1 VLHDDKELFEQVV
14 LKASERYGVEAG
26 IVEKDYYV
34 TLLLREIV
42 KRQPEIIFK
51 GGTSLSKCYKIIKRF
66 SEDID
71 LNIECDTHPTQGERS
86 KLKETILDSINSL
99 GFELTNPESVKSRR
113 DYNRY
118 LVDYPIS
125 FGAGYLKQNLIA
137 ETAVY
142 IRAFPNTKMKASSI
156 VADYLLE
163 AGFDSLI
170 EEYGLEPFDVNVQVA
185 ARTFVDKIFAIA
197 DYYLSGTVDEHSRH
211 LYDVY
216 KLTEIVSIDDELVA
230 LLREVREERK
240 PHKNCHSAKD
250 GVDLKATLIEII
262 EKDAYKK
269 DYEEITASLLYEKVD
284 YSTVKAA
291 LKAIVESKLFA

>member
-1 VLHDDKELFEQVV
+1 MLHDDKELFEQVV
-14 LKASERYGVEAG
+14 LKASEHFGIEAG

-34 TLLLREIV
+34 TLLLSEIV
-42 KRQPEIIFK
+42 KRQPNIIFK

-71 LNIECDTHPTQGERS
+71 LNVDTATHPTQGERRQ
-86 KLKETILDSINSL
+86 LKENILDAVNAL
-99 GFELTNPESVKSRR
+99 GFNLTNPESVRSRR

-118 LVDYPIS
+118 LIDYPIS
-125 FGAGYLKQNLIA
+125 FGTGYLKPNLIA

-142 IRAFPNTKMKASSI
+142 IRAFPSAKMKASSI

-170 EEYGLEPFDVNVQVA
+170 KEHGIEPFEVNVQLA
-185 ARTFVDKIFAIA
+185 SRTFIDKIFAIA

-211 LYDVY
+211 LYDLY
-216 KLTEIVSIDDELVA
+216 KLTEIVSIDEELA
-230 LLREVREERK
+230 TLLKEVREERK
-240 PHKNCHSAKD
+240 PHQNCHSAKD
-250 GVDLKATLIEII
+250 EVDLKATLIEII

-269 DYEEITASLLYEKVD
+269 DYEEITASLLFEKVD
-284 YSTVKAA
+284 YSTVKSV

>member
-1 VLHDDKELFEQVV
+1 MLHDDKELFEQVV
-14 LKASERYGVEAG
+14 LKASEHFGIEAG

-42 KRQPEIIFK
+42 RRQPNIIFK

-71 LNIECDTHPTQGERS
+71 LNIDCVSHPTQGERRQ
-86 KLKETILDSINSL
+86 LKENILDAINAL
-99 GFELTNPESVKSRR
+99 GFNLANPESVRSRR

-118 LVDYPIS
+118 LIDYPLS
-125 FGAGYLKQNLIA
+125 FGAGYLKPNLIA

-142 IRAFPNTKMKASSI
+142 IRAYPNAKMKASSI

-163 AGFDSLI
+163 TGYDSLI
-170 EEYGLEPFDVNVQVA
+170 DEHGIIPFDVNVQLA
-185 ARTFVDKIFAIA
+185 TRTFIDKIFAIA
-197 DYYLSGTVDEHSRH
+197 DYYLADKVDEHSRH

-216 KLTEIVSIDDELVA
+216 KLLDIVSIDEELAV
-230 LLREVREERK
+230 LLKEVREERK
-240 PHKNCHSAKD
+240 PHQNCYSAKD

-269 DYEEITASLLYEKVD
+269 DYEEITASLLYERVD
-284 YSTVKAA
+284 YSIVKSA
-291 LKAIVESKLFA
+291 LKTIVNSILFA

>member
-1 VLHDDKELFEQVV
+1 MLHDDKELFEQVV
-14 LKASERYGVEAG
+14 LKASEHFGIEAG

-34 TLLLREIV
+34 TLLLCEIV
-42 KRQPEIIFK
+42 KRQPNIIFK

-71 LNIECDTHPTQGERS
+71 LNVDTATHPTQGERRQ
-86 KLKETILDSINSL
+86 LKENILDAINVL
-99 GFELTNPESVKSRR
+99 GFSLANPESIRSRR

-118 LVDYPIS
+118 LIDYPIS
-125 FGAGYLKQNLIA
+125 FGTGYLKPNLIA

-142 IRAFPNTKMKASSI
+142 IRAFPNDKMKASSI

-170 EEYGLEPFDVNVQVA
+170 KEHGIEPFEVNVQLA
-185 ARTFVDKIFAIA
+185 TRTFIDKIFAIA

-216 KLTEIVSIDDELVA
+216 KLLDIVSIDEELA
-230 LLREVREERK
+230 TLLKEVREERK
-240 PHKNCHSAKD
+240 PHQNCHSAKD
-250 GVDLKATLIEII
+250 GVDLRAALIEIL

-269 DYEEITASLLYEKVD
+269 DYEEITASLLFEKVD
-284 YSTVKAA
+284 YSTVKSA

>member
-1 VLHDDKELFEQVV
+1 MLHDDKELFEQVV

-86 KLKETILDSINSL
+86 KLKDTILDSINSL

-118 LVDYPIS
+118 LIDYPIS

-142 IRAFPNTKMKASSI
+142 IRAFPNTQMKASSI

-170 EEYGLEPFDVNVQVA
+170 EEYGLEQFDVNVQVA

-230 LLREVREERK
+230 LLREVWEERK

>member
-1 VLHDDKELFEQVV
+1 M
-14 LKASERYGVEAG
+14 
-26 IVEKDYYV
+26 
-34 TLLLREIV
+34 
-42 KRQPEIIFK
+42 
-51 GGTSLSKCYKIIKRF
+51 
-66 SEDID
+66 
-71 LNIECDTHPTQGERS
+71 
-86 KLKETILDSINSL
+86 DSINSL

-118 LVDYPIS
+118 LIDYPIS

-142 IRAFPNTKMKASSI
+142 IRAFPNTQMKASSI

-170 EEYGLEPFDVNVQVA
+170 EEYGLEQFDVNVQVA

-230 LLREVREERK
+230 LLREVWEERK

>member
-1 VLHDDKELFEQVV
+1 MLHDDKELFEQVV
-14 LKASERYGVEAG
+14 LKASEHYGIEAG

-34 TLLLREIV
+34 TLLLCEIV
-42 KRQPEIIFK
+42 KRQPNIIFK

-71 LNIECDTHPTQGERS
+71 LNVECATHPTQGERRQ
-86 KLKETILDSINSL
+86 LKENILDAINAL
-99 GFELTNPESVKSRR
+99 GFKITNPDSIRSRGEF
-113 DYNRY
+113 NQY
-118 LVDYPIS
+118 LIDYPIS
-125 FGAGYLKQNLIA
+125 FGVGYLKPNLIA

-142 IRAFPNTKMKASSI
+142 IRAFPNSKMKASSI

-170 EEYGLEPFDVNVQVA
+170 EEHGIEPFDVNVQVA

-197 DYYLSGTVDEHSRH
+197 DYYLEGKVDEHSRH

-216 KLTEIVSIDDELVA
+216 KLTDIVSIDEELAA
-230 LLREVREERK
+230 LLKEVREERK
-240 PHKNCHSAKD
+240 SHQKCHSAKD
-250 GVDLKATLIEII
+250 GVDLKAILIEII
-262 EKDAYKK
+262 EKDVYKK

-284 YSTVKAA
+284 YNTVKAA
-291 LKAIVESKLFA
+291 LKAIVDSKLFA

>member
-1 VLHDDKELFEQVV
+1 MLHDDKELFEQVV
-14 LKASERYGVEAG
+14 LKASEHFGIEAG

-34 TLLLREIV
+34 TLLLCEIV
-42 KRQPEIIFK
+42 KRQPNIIFK

-71 LNIECDTHPTQGERS
+71 LNVDTATHPTQGERRQ
-86 KLKETILDSINSL
+86 LKENILDAINAL
-99 GFELTNPESVKSRR
+99 GFSLTNPESVRSRR

-118 LVDYPIS
+118 LIDYPIS
-125 FGAGYLKQNLIA
+125 FGAGYLKPNLIA

-142 IRAFPNTKMKASSI
+142 IRAFPNDKMKASSI
-156 VADYLLE
+156 VADYLLK

-170 EEYGLEPFDVNVQVA
+170 KEHGIEPFEVNVQLA
-185 ARTFVDKIFAIA
+185 TRTFIDKIFAIA

-216 KLTEIVSIDDELVA
+216 KLMGIVSIDDELA
-230 LLREVREERK
+230 TLLKEVREERK
-240 PHKNCHSAKD
+240 PHQNCYSAKD
-250 GVDLKATLIEII
+250 GIDLKATLMEIL

-269 DYEEITASLLYEKVD
+269 DYEEITASLLFEKVD
-284 YSTVKAA
+284 YSTVKSA